1 MIRLPEHEDDIYI
14 NSLIRLAVQNLDK
27 DLAFDLDAFQKLE
40 TLVLPVLRDRLA
52 LLFEEFAL
60 KDVHLNLADELFAKG
75 YACEQGIHCSQD
87 FKAALGYY
95 HKAADRGCIEAL
107 FRIGWMI
114 ETGVVDGEVSGTSDE
129 YYERAADQGHAKSL
143 IACGQRILFKA
154 TTLHELLECREYF
167 SKANQIDPLTDYLY
181 IDAIDEMIRLAKAGK
196 SFDVAENVEHIAGMG
211 RYLREKRF
219 PFFQTGMESYKR
231 LSKLLGLLNND
242 QFMVFRIHLESEVD

>member
-27 DLAFDLDAFQKLE
+27 DLAFDLEAFQKIE
-40 TLVLPVLRDRLA
+40 ALVIPVLRDRLA

-60 KDVHLNLADELFAKG
+60 KDVNLNLADELFVKG
-75 YACEQGIHCSQD
+75 YACEKGIYCSQD
-87 FKAALGYY
+87 HETALHYY
-95 HKAADRGCIEAL
+95 QKSADRGCVEAI
-107 FRIGWMI
+107 FRIGWLI
-114 ETGVVDGEVSGTSDE
+114 ETGVVDGEVSGTADE
-129 YYERAADQGHAKSL
+129 YYERAADQGHVKSL

-196 SFDVAENVEHIAGMG
+196 CFDVAESVEHIAGMG
-211 RYLREKRF
+211 KYLRKVASEYCYVGNESSIRLTTFLFQNGVISEKIF
-219 PFFQTGMESYKR
+219 
-231 LSKLLGLLNND
+231 
-242 QFMVFRIHLESEVD
+242 